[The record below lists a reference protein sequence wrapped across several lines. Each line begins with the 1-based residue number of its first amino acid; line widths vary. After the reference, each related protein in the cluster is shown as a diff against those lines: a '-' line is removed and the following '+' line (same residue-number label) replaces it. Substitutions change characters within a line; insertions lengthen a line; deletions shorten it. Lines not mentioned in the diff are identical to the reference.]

1 MAAETIPVPGVAP
14 GTTHTLTVHRFGRPG
29 ARPKAYVQGGLHANE
44 APGILTALHVARALA
59 EARVLGEVVIVPSAN
74 PLGLAQRL
82 LGTPIGRFS
91 LGDGRNFNRGYPLL
105 VPDDASDDVDE
116 TRAALARAALS
127 LTATTPEDHLRRA
140 LLSLAID
147 ADIVLD
153 LHCDGEA
160 VPHLYALTQQADA
173 ASPLAARLGAG
184 ALLLA
189 EVSGDDPFD
198 EACSRPWLSLR
209 ERFPRLPLGCLAMTV
224 ELRGQADVSRVLAEA
239 DAAAIVDFLREA
251 EIVAG
256 DPAAPVYPAPAAT
269 PLAGM
274 EAAPSPA
281 PGILVHAAP
290 LGAMVEAGTLLAEV
304 FDPASGIAHPI
315 RATIA
320 GRLFA
325 RTQARVVAAGQ
336 RVAKVAGTTA
346 RRTGFL
352 LTP

>member
-1 MAAETIPVPGVAP
+1 VTVETTPLPGVAA
-14 GTTHTLTVHRFGRPG
+14 GTTHTLTVHRFGTPG

-59 EARVLGEVVIVPSAN
+59 DARVLGDVVVLPSAN

-91 LGDGRNFNRGYPLL
+91 LNDGRNFNRGYPLL
-105 VPDDASDDVDE
+105 TPEDASDNVDATRVAL
-116 TRAALARAALS
+116 TRAAS
-127 LTATTPEDHLRRA
+127 SMPATTPEDHLRRA

-160 VPHLYALTQQADA
+160 VPHLYALTPQADV
-173 ASPLAARLGAG
+173 ASRLAARLGAG

-189 EVSGDDPFD
+189 EISGDDPFD

-224 ELRGQADVSRVLAEA
+224 ELRGQADVSRALAET

-251 EIVAG
+251 GIVAG
-256 DPAAPVYPAPAAT
+256 DPAAPGYPAPPAT

-274 EAAPSPA
+274 EAAASPA
-281 PGILVHAAP
+281 AGILVHAAP

-304 FDPASGIAHPI
+304 FDPATGAAIPI
-315 RATIA
+315 RATVP
-320 GRLFA
+320 GLLFA

-336 RVAKVAGTTA
+336 RVAKVAGTAA
-346 RRTGFL
+346 RRTGLL

>member
-1 MAAETIPVPGVAP
+1 
-14 GTTHTLTVHRFGRPG
+14 
-29 ARPKAYVQGGLHANE
+29 VQGGLHANE

-59 EARVLGEVVIVPSAN
+59 DTDVLGEVVVVPSAN

-82 LGTPIGRFS
+82 LGTPIGRYS
-91 LGDGRNFNRGYPLL
+91 LNDGRNFNRGYPLL
-105 VPDDASDDVDE
+105 IPDDASDDADA
-116 TRAALARAALS
+116 TRAALVRAASS
-127 LTATTPEDHLRRA
+127 LPATTPEDHLRRA

-160 VPHLYALTQQADA
+160 VPHIYALTPQADA

-198 EACSRPWLSLR
+198 EACGRPWLSLR
-209 ERFPRLPLGCLAMTV
+209 ERFPSLPLGCLAMTV
-224 ELRGQADVSRVLAEA
+224 ELRGQADVSRALAEA
-239 DAAAIVDFLREA
+239 DSAAIVDFLRQHG
-251 EIVAG
+251 IVAG
-256 DPAAPVYPAPAAT
+256 DPAAPAYPPPQAT

-274 EAAPSPA
+274 EAAPSPVA
-281 PGILVHAAP
+281 GILVHAAP
-290 LGAMVEAGTLLAEV
+290 LGATVEAGTLLAEV
-304 FDPASGIAHPI
+304 FDLATGAALPI
-315 RATIA
+315 RATIP

-336 RVAKVAGTTA
+336 RVAKVAGSTA
-346 RRTGFL
+346 RRTGLL